1 MQMSWSSDRKRL
13 TANNINPLF
22 TKVIDYL
29 ILSSQNDPKLAE
41 AIRWIDMQSQKKGIN
56 FYEMV
61 YIITDKQMTKKRPQE
76 WLKTKEISVSEN

>member
-1 MQMSWSSDRKRL
+1 L

-22 TKVIDYL
+22 TRVIDYL

-56 FYEMV
+56 FYEMA

-76 WLKTKEISVSEN
+76 WLKTKEFFCF

>member
-1 MQMSWSSDRKRL
+1 L
-13 TANNINPLF
+13 TANKINPLF
-22 TKVIDYL
+22 TRVIDYL

-61 YIITDKQMTKKRPQE
+61 FIITDKQMTKKRPQE
-76 WLKTKEISVSEN
+76 WLKTKEFFCF